1 MARED
6 LTGFIKNSEVL
17 LISDFEGTA
26 PTAHFENFIQFCKEK
41 KTIFLGD
48 LFDSTVTMGD
58 KNCNADDCKNPDLP
72 HDKGCIKNENYCAL
86 RTIKT
91 MVDYQDNCR
100 YCVGNRDINKSK
112 IFPFFQFKEA
122 KNTWWKTNPDNDDEW
137 SNYEDIVVY
146 LLFETKNKGKD
157 DLNLW
162 LISSNEEINLFKPF
176 WNKDWNA
183 NVKKRENK
191 NYNDIFERFE
201 YIFGKDG
208 QIGTMSAIITLKS
221 IPNEL
226 LQLDDSTTDT
236 NSFEPFLQKIKTRIP
251 LNGTDI
257 EVSKKVRAALTI
269 TLFMRMLDKD
279 LFTGAKPNMSI
290 KDFGALD
297 GYLYT
302 YLTNASPAYYATTTV
317 SNTKDNTLLTFAH
330 GGITNEFVEKE
341 EASQGGIDSLYKVK
355 NWSDILKKGGT
366 KPKFEI
372 TSKKIMD
379 SINKFNKTY
388 IGLVTQFLAANY
400 HYTPPVDENEP
411 GTWKHTMLILLQLT
425 AGQSI
430 SIDQSLKDQGYDA
443 ALSPIQIKKSSGK
456 GATPAQLNDEPSK
469 KIIDPTDY
477 KRYYNIFG
485 HASLSSGYSLGKVA
499 DSTNTFFINTD
510 FSTTLFKESLSCD
523 KYNDSYLLL
532 LLNTHEIDGESISTL
547 HVRGTI
553 ILDKTKYFP
562 APLKT
567 ASVNNNLVLVTLNS
581 EIKNEIEKNKEYNE
595 KVKKLEEQTLLE
607 NPKAKV
613 TGLNQEPKNFYY
625 IHDNINSS
633 SLEIKKEVQPIDSD
647 FTFTMHDKKDLFD
660 EASKRYCCEE
670 TPLKES
676 LKGEKNP
683 IKDYRFNGYTLIN
696 GKEYAVYSSPWGKNY
711 AIAFVP
717 FPKYEFEE
725 GHYGGGGRKW
735 RTKKRKQIKKKRT
748 KKIKKVKRRKS
759 SSKKRT

>member
-1 MARED
+1 MATED

-17 LISDFEGTA
+17 IISDFEGTA
-26 PTAHFENFIQFCKEK
+26 PTAHFENFIQFCKQK

-91 MVDYQDNCR
+91 MVDYPDNCR

-137 SNYEDIVVY
+137 LNYEDIVVY
-146 LLFETKNKGKD
+146 LLLETKNKEKED
-157 DLNLW
+157 VNTW
-162 LISSNEEINLFKPF
+162 LISSDEEINLFKPF

-208 QIGTMSAIITLKS
+208 QVGTMSAIITLKS

-236 NSFEPFLQKIKTRIP
+236 NSFEPFLQKIKKQIT

-302 YLTNASPAYYATTTV
+302 YLTNALPAYYATTTV
-317 SNTKDNTLLTFAH
+317 SNTKDTTLLTFAH

-341 EASQGGIDSLYKVK
+341 EASQGGIDSLYKVE

-430 SIDQSLKDQGYDA
+430 SIDQSLKEKGYDA

-485 HASLSSGYSLGKVA
+485 HASLSSGNSLGKVA

-523 KYNDSYLLL
+523 KYNDNYLLL

-553 ILDKTKYFP
+553 ILDKTKYSP
-562 APLKT
+562 APLNT
-567 ASVNNNLVLVTLNS
+567 ANLNDNLVLFTLN
-581 EIKNEIEKNKEYNE
+581 ERIKFAEKDVIVANDHIEDLIKKE
-595 KVKKLEEQTLLE
+595 KAE
-607 NPKAKV
+607 NPTAIVKIAKREH
-613 TGLNQEPKNFYY
+613 QNFYY
-625 IHDNINSS
+625 IHDKTRV
-633 SLEIKKEVQPIDSD
+633 EKKEQEHED
-647 FTFTMHDKKDLFD
+647 FIFTMDDKKDLFD
-660 EASKRYCCEE
+660 EDSKRYCCEQ

-725 GHYGGGGRKW
+725 GHYGGGGRKR

>member
-1 MARED
+1 MATED
-6 LTGFIKNSEVL
+6 LTEFIKNSEVL
-17 LISDFEGTA
+17 IISDFEGTA
-26 PTAHFENFIQFCKEK
+26 PRDHFKNFINFCKEK

-91 MVDYQDNCR
+91 MVDYPDNCR

-112 IFPFFQFKEA
+112 IFPFFQFKED
-122 KNTWWKTNPDNDDEW
+122 KNTWWKTNPDDDNEW

-146 LLFETKNKGKD
+146 LLSETKNKEKTD
-157 DLNLW
+157 TNTW

-176 WNKDWNA
+176 WNKDWNK
-183 NVKKRENK
+183 NLKKRENK

-208 QIGTMSAIITLKS
+208 QVGTMSAIITLKS

-257 EVSKKVRAALTI
+257 EISKKVRAALTI
-269 TLFMRMLDKD
+269 TLFMRMLDKH

-302 YLTNASPAYYATTTV
+302 YLTNALPAYYATTTV
-317 SNTKDNTLLTFAH
+317 SSNKESTLLTFAH
-330 GGITNEFVEKE
+330 GGITNEFIEKE

-355 NWSDILKKGGT
+355 NWSDILDRVYPTKGGT

-372 TSKKIMD
+372 TSKKIME

-388 IGLVTQFLAANY
+388 IGLVTQFLEAYYYA
-400 HYTPPVDENEP
+400 PVNENQP

-430 SIDQSLKDQGYDA
+430 SIDQSLKEKGYDA
-443 ALSPIQIKKSSGK
+443 ALSPIQIKKSAGQDAY
-456 GATPAQLNDEPSK
+456 GVEATDAQKNDEPSK

-523 KYNDSYLLL
+523 KYNENYLLL

-547 HVRGTI
+547 HVQGVI
-553 ILDKTKYFP
+553 ILDKSKYFP

-581 EIKNEIEKNKEYNE
+581 EIKEEIKKNKEYNE
-595 KVKKLEEQTLLE
+595 KVKKT
-607 NPKAKV
+607 
-613 TGLNQEPKNFYY
+613 
-625 IHDNINSS
+625 
-633 SLEIKKEVQPIDSD
+633 
-647 FTFTMHDKKDLFD
+647 
-660 EASKRYCCEE
+660 
-670 TPLKES
+670 
-676 LKGEKNP
+676 
-683 IKDYRFNGYTLIN
+683 
-696 GKEYAVYSSPWGKNY
+696 
-711 AIAFVP
+711 
-717 FPKYEFEE
+717 
-725 GHYGGGGRKW
+725 
-735 RTKKRKQIKKKRT
+735 
-748 KKIKKVKRRKS
+748 
-759 SSKKRT
+759 